1 MSKPL
6 TLSVPHSLGVTEARK
21 RLEQGLSSLGDQLP
35 GGMSQVKQ
43 NWDGNRLNFA
53 ADVMGQ
59 NISGWLDIYED
70 VVNMELTLPGL
81 LGMIAG
87 KIKGKVE
94 ERGRILLEKR
104 P

>member
-6 TLSVPHSLGVTEARK
+6 TLSIPHSLGVTEARK
-21 RLEQGLSSLGDQLP
+21 RLEQGLASLGDRVP
-35 GGMSQVKQ
+35 GGLSIVSQGW
-43 NWDGNRLNFA
+43 NGNRLNFA
-53 ADVMGQ
+53 ADAMGQ
-59 NISGWLDIYED
+59 NISGWLDVYED

-87 KIKGKVE
+87 KIKGDVE
-94 ERGRILLEKR
+94 KGGRLLLEKR

>member
-6 TLSVPHSLGVTEARK
+6 TLSIPHSLGVTEARK
-21 RLEQGLSSLGDQLP
+21 RLEGGLASLGDQLP

-43 NWDGNRLNFA
+43 TWDGNRLNFA

-59 NISGWLDIYED
+59 NIAGWLDIYED
-70 VVNMELTLPGL
+70 VVNMELNLPGL

-87 KIKGKVE
+87 KIKRKVE
-94 ERGRILLEKR
+94 ERGQILLEKR

>member
-21 RLEQGLSSLGDQLP
+21 RLEQGLASLGDQLP

-43 NWDGNRLNFA
+43 SWDGNRLNFA

-59 NISGWLDIYED
+59 SISGWLDIYED
-70 VVNMELTLPGL
+70 VVNMEIALPGL

-94 ERGRILLEKR
+94 ERGRILLEKK